1 MSLMGPPALLL
12 CDLRKKELSEAHVNL
27 AGKSLVVT
35 ENPHKKLFQY
45 RSVCVIVRGSAGTV
59 QAFNT
64 PFSWAS
70 TARKVRKDK
79 GFASCVQCKA
89 SIVTNNTVDLILL

>member
-1 MSLMGPPALLL
+1 MSLTGPPALLL
-12 CDLRKKELSEAHVNL
+12 CLPRPERPLVFGLKCA
-27 AGKSLVVT
+27 VVT
-35 ENPHKKLFQY
+35 EIPHKKAVPIPK
-45 RSVCVIVRGSAGTV
+45 VCVIVRGSAGTV